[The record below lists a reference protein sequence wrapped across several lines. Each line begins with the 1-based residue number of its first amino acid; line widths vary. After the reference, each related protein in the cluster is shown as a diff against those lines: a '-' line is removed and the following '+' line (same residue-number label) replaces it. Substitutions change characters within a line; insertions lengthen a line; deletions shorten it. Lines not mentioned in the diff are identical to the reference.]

1 MANRSRAWSIA
12 AAWAV
17 LWISVPA
24 LGPDS
29 AFGPSPAF
37 GMDRSAP
44 ATAVQPVADQ
54 YHGTRVTDPY
64 RWLETGASARV
75 EAWSAAQ
82 NSRTRAYLDH
92 LAIRTTLHDRIMA
105 AASKT
110 SPSYHDLTLAAGRLF
125 SLTVQPPRQQPM
137 ITVMPPSADPRQ
149 ARIVVDPNALD
160 PSGQTAIDWFVPSPD
175 GRKVAVSLSRN
186 GSEDGTVHVFDVASG
201 HAAGEAVPD
210 AQYPT
215 AGGSLA
221 WKADSSGFWYTRYP
235 GSGRPE
241 AARHFFQQVYYHKLG
256 TDPARDAYVI
266 GRDFPRIAEIL
277 LDARQNPNAIL
288 VSVANG
294 DGGQFEHYVIGADGR
309 ITQVTHFA
317 DEVVAGTI
325 GPDDRLYLVSKK
337 DAPRGKIL
345 ALELSDLDLSHA
357 RVLIPQGDGAI
368 QGGGEFGGIPVVV
381 TGEALYLREL
391 VGGPSQVAI
400 FAHDGTPKGRM
411 ALPPVAAVDEL
422 VPAGSGHVLVGVQT
436 YLQPY
441 HVMDYDEASR
451 ISHATR
457 LAETSPVHF
466 DDAEVVRVFAVSKDG
481 TRVPVNIIRRRGS
494 PDDGRRPT
502 LLYGYGGYGVSMTPR
517 FAGEATR
524 LWLDAG
530 GVWVVA
536 NIRGGG
542 EYGEDWHTDGALTHK
557 QNVFDDFLAAAREL
571 VAEHITAPD
580 HLAILGGSNGG
591 LLMGA
596 ALTQA
601 PSMFRAVVSLVGIYD
616 MMRIERDPNG
626 AFNVTEFGSVTDPAQ
641 FRAMLAYSP
650 YQQVRDGV
658 RYPAVFMA
666 TGTHDGRVNPA
677 QSRKMIARLQAAT
690 ASDHPILLSI
700 SDKAGHGIGSALS
713 VKVDQQSDYMAF
725 LFDQLGMKLDAN
737 P

>member
-1 MANRSRAWSIA
+1 
-12 AAWAV
+12 
-17 LWISVPA
+17 
-24 LGPDS
+24 
-29 AFGPSPAF
+29 
-37 GMDRSAP
+37 MDTSAP
-44 ATAVQPVADQ
+44 ATVMQPVTDR
-54 YHGTRVTDPY
+54 YHGVAVRDPY
-64 RWLETGASARV
+64 RWLEDGASPRV

-82 NSRTRAYLDH
+82 NSRTRGYFDALGVR
-92 LAIRTTLHDRIMA
+92 AELHDRIMA
-105 AASKT
+105 AASRT
-110 SPSYHDLTLAAGRLF
+110 SPSYHELTLAAGQLF

-149 ARIVVDPNALD
+149 ARVVVDPNTLD

-175 GRKVAVSLSRN
+175 GRRVAVSLSRN
-186 GSEDGTVHVFDVASG
+186 GSEDGSVHVFDVASG
-201 HAAGEAVPD
+201 TQSGEVVPR

-235 GSGRPE
+235 DQERPE
-241 AARHFFQQVYYHKLG
+241 ADRHFYQQVYYHALG
-256 TDPARDAYVI
+256 TDPARDRYVI
-266 GRDFPRIAEIL
+266 GRDFPRIAEIA
-277 LDARQNPNAIL
+277 LDTRQNPNALL

-317 DEVVAGTI
+317 DGVVAGTI
-325 GPDDRLYLVSKK
+325 GPDDRLYLISKQG
-337 DAPRGKIL
+337 APRGKVL
-345 ALELSDLDLSHA
+345 VLGLSDLDLSHA
-357 RVLIPQGDGAI
+357 ATLIPEGDGAI
-368 QGGGEFGGIPVVV
+368 QGGGEFGGEPVLV
-381 TGEALYLREL
+381 TREALYLREL
-391 VGGPSQVAI
+391 VGGPSKVAI
-400 FAHDGTPKGRM
+400 FAHDGSPRGQI
-411 ALPPVAAVDEL
+411 ALPPIAAVDEL
-422 VPAGSGHVLVGVQT
+422 EPAGPGHVLYGVQT

-441 HVMDYDEASR
+441 HVMDYNEASGA
-451 ISHATR
+451 STATR
-457 LAETSPVHF
+457 LAETSPVRF
-466 DDAEVVRVFAVSKDG
+466 DDAEVVREFAVSKDG
-481 TRVPVNIIRRRGS
+481 TRVPVNIIRRRSG
-494 PDDGRRPT
+494 PADGRRPT

-530 GVWVVA
+530 GTWAIA
-536 NIRGGG
+536 NVRGGG
-542 EYGEDWHTDGALTHK
+542 EYGEAWHNDGALTHK
-557 QNVFDDFLAAAREL
+557 QHVFDDFLAAARTL
-571 VAEHITAPD
+571 TATHVTDPA

-616 MMRIERDPNG
+616 MMRIELDPNG
-626 AFNVTEFGSVTDPAQ
+626 AFNVTEFGTVTDPGQ

-650 YQQVRDGV
+650 YQHVRDGI

-690 ASDHPILLSI
+690 GSGRPVLLSI

-713 VKVDQQSDYMAF
+713 VRVDQQSDYMAF
-725 LFDQLGMKLDAN
+725 LFDQLGMTLPQPGSGAGQR
-737 P
+737 PVAGGS